1 MLLSRESR
9 QSAQVFGRVLK
20 LPLYDADCCP
30 RARELLAIG
39 DVEGAIVEWRRL
51 ADLGSGR
58 ARCVLAYVA
67 LMGTPS
73 SAPDIEEARRMAVSA
88 LQGERGYAN
97 YVLGCIALKENQGSN
112 AVRNLLE
119 SHKAGFIP
127 AATLLASLLLRA
139 RDAQPKT
146 IQSAAAMLRR
156 ANAAGHRP
164 ALIFLCRAYL
174 TGRLGLAHRFLGL
187 ILAPLA
193 AMRFALQVKYHVF
206 SMGSFHYM
214 NREEPLFAP
223 GASSLRLPE
232 GEGTSAAGSN
242 LSVLSVTH
250 LAAAML
256 AAAVLFTQP
265 GREALGWVP
274 LAMWPYGLSFW
285 VALENNARSLIGTVV
300 QTLLLTLITA
310 LVCSAYVG
318 HLLDFTLSGWMIG
331 AITVVQ
337 AFLLVLASGI
347 GLTAGKQV
355 EPTGEP
361 GPPYR
366 RPILFA
372 QILLGLIAAGSVFAR
387 PNHWGLYS
395 LSHYGFDVAADV
407 LLALLPYGAAALFAW
422 RMVTT
427 SPWRP
432 WVYLGVVV
440 VGTSIAVINNFG
452 LGAVEPGYLS
462 VGFIV
467 CAQSALFGY
476 TAERTLD
483 GDEW

>member
-39 DVEGAIVEWRRL
+39 DVEGAIAEWRRL

-73 SAPDIEEARRMAVSA
+73 GAPDIEEARRMAVSA

-174 TGRLGLAHRFLGL
+174 AGRLGFAHRFLGL

-193 AMRFALQVKYHVF
+193 AMRFALQVKYRVF

-232 GEGTSAAGSN
+232 GEGTSAAGSY
-242 LSVLSVTH
+242 LSVLSVSH
-250 LAAAML
+250 LAAAIL

-285 VALENNARSLIGTVV
+285 VAAMNNARSLIGAVV
-300 QTLLLTLITA
+300 QTLLLSLVTA
-310 LVCSAYVG
+310 IVCSAYVG
-318 HLLDFTLSGWMIG
+318 HLLDFPLTGWMIG
-331 AITVVQ
+331 AITAAQ
-337 AFLLVLASGI
+337 AFLLVLASGF
-347 GLTAGKQV
+347 GVTAAKAV

-361 GPPYR
+361 NPSYR
-366 RPILFA
+366 RPILLT
-372 QILLGLIAAGSVFAR
+372 QVVLGVIAAGSVFAR
-387 PNHWGLYS
+387 PHYWHLEY
-395 LSHYGFDVAADV
+395 LSHYGFDVAVDV
-407 LLALLPYGAAALFAW
+407 ILALIPYVAVALFAW
-422 RMVTT
+422 RMITDNR
-427 SPWRP
+427 WRP

-440 VGTSIAVINNFG
+440 VGTAIAVINNCG
-452 LGAVEPGYLS
+452 LAAVQPGYLS

-467 CAQSALFGY
+467 WAQLFCFGLA
-476 TAERTLD
+476 AEWALD
-483 GDEW
+483 GNKW

>member
-1 MLLSRESR
+1 MWLSKEGR
-9 QSAQVFGRVLK
+9 QSARVFGHALK
-20 LPLYDADCCP
+20 MPLYDADCSP
-30 RARELLAIG
+30 AAREQLAVG
-39 DVEGAIVEWRRL
+39 DIDGAMLEWRRL

-67 LMGTPS
+67 LMGTS
-73 SAPDIEEARRMAVSA
+73 TTAPDLEEARRMAVSA
-88 LQGERGYAN
+88 QSGERGYAN
-97 YVLGCIALKENQGSN
+97 YVLGLIALKENQGSN

-119 SHKAGFIP
+119 SHKAGFVP

-146 IQSAAAMLRR
+146 IQSAVAMLRG

-174 TGRLGLAHRFLGL
+174 SGRLGFAHRFLGL

-193 AMRFALQVKYHVF
+193 AIRFALQVKYHVF

-214 NREEPLFAP
+214 NGEEPLFAP
-223 GASSLRLPE
+223 GASSLRLRE
-232 GEGTSAAGSN
+232 GEGIPAAGSY
-242 LSVLSVTH
+242 LSVLSVSH

-285 VALENNARSLIGTVV
+285 VASKNNARSLIGTVV
-300 QTLLLTLITA
+300 QTLLLILITA

-337 AFLLVLASGI
+337 AFLLVLASGF
-347 GLTAGKQV
+347 GVTAAKAV

-361 GPPYR
+361 NPSYR
-366 RPILFA
+366 RPILLT
-372 QILLGLIAAGSVFAR
+372 QVVLGVIAAGSVFTR
-387 PNHWGLYS
+387 PHYS
-395 LSHYGFDVAADV
+395 RLKYLSGHGFEVAVDV
-407 LLALLPYGAAALFAW
+407 LLALLPYVAVALFAW

-427 SPWRP
+427 SRWRP

-440 VGTSIAVINNFG
+440 IGTAIAVINNCG
-452 LGAVEPGYLS
+452 LASVQSGYLG

-467 CAQSALFGY
+467 WAQLFCFGLA
-476 TAERTLD
+476 AEWALD
-483 GDEW
+483 GNKW